1 MASIWGGAAHQQSGV
16 ERQRRISVGLDSSMV
31 IQGERVKVT
40 VLDISRSG
48 VRLRLPEPVFVG
60 EVHELELGRSGF
72 VAIQI
77 CWCRGSEAGAT
88 FLDLE

>member
-1 MASIWGGAAHQQSGV
+1 MATGWGEAVHQQNGAGRS
-16 ERQRRISVGLDSSMV
+16 RRVSVDLESSMV
-31 IQGERVKVT
+31 IQGEQVKVT

-48 VRLRLPEPVFVG
+48 VRLRLREPVFVG

-72 VAIQI
+72 VEIQI
-77 CWCRGSEAGAT
+77 CWCRGFEAGAI